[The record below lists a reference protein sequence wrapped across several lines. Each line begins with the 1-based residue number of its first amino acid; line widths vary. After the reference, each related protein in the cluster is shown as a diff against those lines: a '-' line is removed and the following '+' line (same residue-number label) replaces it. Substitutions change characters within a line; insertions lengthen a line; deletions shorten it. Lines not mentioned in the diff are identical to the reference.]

1 MADRKQITD
10 AIEGREYLR
19 ALGLVRE
26 LFKQA
31 PTVANAQFALKQA
44 APMREH
50 LALVPCRLAILRSF
64 TIEPVVPI
72 LRALALFNG
81 IDLTVRVGA
90 FNAYSKELLDP
101 ESDLYAFDPHVVILA
116 TQTRD
121 VLPELWNSDSDL
133 AAEDSETV
141 AVRATADIE
150 HLIGS
155 LRSRSNANLILNTLE
170 MPSFPNAG
178 ILDSQRSTGQSET
191 IRTVNRHLREAAA
204 KHLGVYVLDYDA
216 LIARFGRLKWGDESK
231 WLTMRMP
238 LAADSFVHLA
248 NEYIRFLLPL
258 CGRVCKAL
266 LIDLD
271 NTIWGGVIGEDS
283 LDGIKLGAEYPGN
296 AYLEVQRAILDLH
309 RRGIILAICS
319 KNNPDDT
326 MEVFNRHDAML
337 LRLDH
342 FAATRINW
350 KSKAENIRELAS
362 ELNIGIDALA
372 FLDDNPLEREEVRM
386 LLPEVHVIDLPSN
399 AALFAGA
406 LRNTPVF
413 ERLALSR
420 EDRDRGTYYLAEQQR
435 ARLQNRTVA
444 LEDYYR
450 SLEMAV
456 EIGAVTSRTIARVAQ
471 LTQKTNQFNLT
482 TRRYTEQEIA
492 IKAADAQWRVY
503 ALSAADRFGEYGL
516 VGMAITSRSGDVCEI
531 DSFMLSC
538 RIIGR
543 SVETALLSYV
553 ARQAASEGMRWLR
566 GWYFPTRKNAPS
578 KDFYQKHGFTIISQ
592 SDRQTLFEY
601 DLSKELTW
609 PQWVKLQTEES
620 AAR

>member
-1 MADRKQITD
+1 MADRKQIVS

-26 LFKQA
+26 LFKEA
-31 PTVANAQFALKQA
+31 PTVANAQFALKQV
-44 APMREH
+44 APIREH

-64 TIEPVVPI
+64 TVEPVVPI
-72 LRALALFNG
+72 LRALALFHG
-81 IDLTVRVGA
+81 IDLTVHVGA
-90 FNAYSKELLDP
+90 FNAYGKELRDP
-101 ESDLYAFDPHVVILA
+101 QSDLYGFDPQVVILA

-121 VLPELWNSDSDL
+121 VLPELWNNDSDL
-133 AAEDSETV
+133 PAQDSEAV
-141 AVRATADIE
+141 AVRAAADIE

-155 LRSRSNANLILNTLE
+155 MRSRSNAHLILNTLE

-178 ILDSQRSTGQSET
+178 ILDSQGTTRQSET
-191 IRTVNRHLREAAA
+191 IRTVNRHIREAAA
-204 KHLGVYVLDYDA
+204 KHPGIYVLDYDA
-216 LIARFGRLKWGDESK
+216 LIARFGRLKWTDESK

-238 LAADSFVHLA
+238 LAADSFFHLA

-271 NTIWGGVIGEDS
+271 NTIWGGVIGEDG

-319 KNNPDDT
+319 KNNPEEAL
-326 MEVFNRHDAML
+326 EVFNRHNAML
-337 LRLDH
+337 LRMDH

-350 KSKAENIRELAS
+350 KSKPENIRELAS

-386 LLPEVHVIDLPSN
+386 LLPEVQVIDLPSS

-406 LRNTPVF
+406 LRSTPVF
-413 ERLALSR
+413 ERLALSQ

-435 ARLQNRTVA
+435 ARLQNRTVT

-450 SLEMAV
+450 SLEMVV

-482 TRRYTEQEIA
+482 TRRYSEQEIA
-492 IKAADAQWRVY
+492 IKAADARWRVY
-503 ALSAADRFGEYGL
+503 ALSAADRFGDYGL
-516 VGMAITSRSGDVCEI
+516 VGVAITSRSGDVCEI
-531 DSFMLSC
+531 DSFLLSC

-543 SVETALLSYV
+543 SVETALLSHL
-553 ARQAASEGMRWLR
+553 ARQVASEGMRWLR
-566 GWYFPTRKNAPS
+566 GWYLPTRKNAPS
-578 KDFYQKHGFTIISQ
+578 KDFYQQHGFKIISQ
-592 SDRQTLFEY
+592 SEGQTLFEY
-601 DLSKELTW
+601 DLGKELAW
-609 PQWVKLQTEES
+609 PQWIKLQTQGS

>member
-1 MADRKQITD
+1 MADRNQIIS

-26 LFKQA
+26 LFNEA
-31 PTVANAQFALKQA
+31 PTIANAQFALKQV
-44 APMREH
+44 APIREH

-72 LRALALFNG
+72 LRALALFHG
-81 IDLTVRVGA
+81 IDLTVHVGA

-101 ESDLYAFDPHVVILA
+101 QSDLYGFDPHVVILA

-121 VLPELWNSDSDL
+121 VLPELWNNDSDL
-133 AAEDSETV
+133 TAEDSEAV
-141 AVRATADIE
+141 AARAAADIE
-150 HLIGS
+150 DLIGS
-155 LRSRSNANLILNTLE
+155 LRSRCNSHLILNTLE

-178 ILDSQRSTGQSET
+178 ILDSQRSAGQSET
-191 IRTVNRHLREAAA
+191 IRTVNRHIRKAAG

-216 LIARFGRLKWGDESK
+216 LIARFGRLNWGDESK

-271 NTIWGGVIGEDS
+271 NTIWGGVIGEDG

-319 KNNPDDT
+319 KNNPEDAL
-326 MEVFNRHDAML
+326 EVFNRHDAML

-350 KSKAENIRELAS
+350 KSKAENIKELAS

-386 LLPEVHVIDLPSN
+386 LLPEVHVIDLPSS
-399 AALFAGA
+399 AALFADA
-406 LRNTPVF
+406 LRSTPLF
-413 ERLALSR
+413 ERLALSQ
-420 EDRDRGTYYLAEQQR
+420 EDRDRATYYLAEQQR
-435 ARLQNRTVA
+435 TRLQNHNVA

-482 TRRYTEQEIA
+482 TRRYSEQEIA
-492 IKAADAQWRVY
+492 NKAADAQWRIC
-503 ALSAADRFGEYGL
+503 ALSAADRFGDYGL
-516 VGMAITSRSGDVCEI
+516 VGVAITSRSGDVCEI
-531 DSFMLSC
+531 DSFLLSC

-543 SVETALLSYV
+543 SVESAFLSYL

-566 GWYFPTRKNAPS
+566 GWYLPTRKNAPC
-578 KDFYQKHGFTIISQ
+578 KDFYQKHGFKMISQ
-592 SDRQTLFEY
+592 SDGQMLFEY
-601 DLSKELTW
+601 DLSKELIW
-609 PQWVKLQTEES
+609 PQWVKLQTEGT